1 MLFKKDISK
10 ELKNKAVKL
19 GLCTEWTEEW
29 GNPTKDELVDK
40 YVRGIDF
47 CIKHNYPSCEYMK
60 KNFDGVMQ
68 KHGVF
73 VDERVDLKNPS
84 MVIANG
90 RTYGKIVYDAYSV
103 GTLYVRH
110 DSDLTIEASDN
121 AFVTIETYDN
131 CTVSVIQRGKAK
143 VFVYN
148 HGGNIQ
154 ASGKVVVKNRKAPN

>member
-19 GLCTEWTEEW
+19 GLCTEWTNEW
-29 GNPTKDELVDK
+29 GNPTKDELVYK

-47 CIKHNYPSCEYMK
+47 CIRHNYPSCEYMK
-60 KNFDGVMQ
+60 KNFDGIMQ

-73 VDERVDLKNPS
+73 VDEEINLKNARI
-84 MVIANG
+84 VIANG
-90 RTYGKIVYDAYSV
+90 KTCGKIVYDSYSV

-110 DSDLTIEASDN
+110 DSDLTIEVSDN

-131 CTVSVIQRGKAK
+131 CKVSVSQKGNAK
-143 VFVYN
+143 VFVYRY
-148 HGGNIQ
+148 GGDIQ
-154 ASGKVVVKNRKAPN
+154 TSGKVVVKNRKAPN

>member
-10 ELKNKAVKL
+10 ELKKEAINL
-19 GLCTEWTEEW
+19 GICTEWTEKW

-60 KNFDGVMQ
+60 KHFDGVMQ

-73 VDERVDLKNPS
+73 VDENIDLQNTRI
-84 MVIANG
+84 VIANG
-90 RTYGKIVYDAYSV
+90 KTSGKIVYDSYSV

-110 DSDLTIEASDN
+110 DSDLAIEVSGH
-121 AFVTIETYDN
+121 AFVAIETYDDCN
-131 CTVSVIQRGKAK
+131 ISVFQRDEAK

-154 ASGKVVVKNRKAPN
+154 TSGKVVVKNRTAPI

>member
-47 CIKHNYPSCEYMK
+47 CIKHNYPSCDYMK

-73 VDERVDLKNPS
+73 VDEGVDLKNPS

-90 RTYGKIVYDAYSV
+90 RTSGKIVYDAYSV

-110 DSDLTIEASDN
+110 ESELTIEASDN

-131 CTVSVIQRGKAK
+131 CTVSVLQRSKAK

-154 ASGKVVVKNRKAPN
+154 AFGKVVVKNRKAPN